1 MFTDF
6 NPSEVDDAVDNG
18 THLGTGGYGSVYKA
32 QIRNTIVAV
41 KINNY
46 GSRQGKR
53 EFNQEVSKIINTPK

>member
-18 THLGTGGYGSVYKA
+18 TLLGTGGYGSVYKA
-32 QIRNTIVAV
+32 EIRNTIVAV

-53 EFNQEVSKIINTPK
+53 EFNQEVSKIINTPN